1 MQPWYNAQTTI
12 QSELVQIAIGE
23 LIHSDVVGPM
33 QTASPKGAR
42 YYILFK
48 DDYSRNKVVYFL
60 KNKSEAA
67 ETFMLF

>member
-1 MQPWYNAQTTI
+1 
-12 QSELVQIAIGE
+12 
-23 LIHSDVVGPM
+23 M

-48 DDYSRNKVVYFL
+48 DDYSRYKVVYFL

-67 ETFMLF
+67 ETFMLFKKNCFVKLERRWTHYDRTTVESSVGKNLLTG